1 MSDPVIDEPIV
12 DTELMMPDQ
21 NLVTETDTA
30 MVNDTV
36 SLDDLMN
43 DQTVMLQRENDA
55 RSYLSQTLIDITA
68 SSLKPK
74 LLEWASLRFPAIF
87 VLITVS
93 LSVPQVC
100 SDGASRLLPQ
110 YIEFCSGK
118 TLNEIAASLSQKLP
132 GIQVSFSNAPDAL
145 YVHVSRF

>member
-1 MSDPVIDEPIV
+1 MDAEPEVLPI
-12 DTELMMPDQ
+12 M
-21 NLVTETDTA
+21 
-30 MVNDTV
+30 DTV

-43 DQTVMLQRENDA
+43 DHNVKLQIESEA
-55 RSYLSQTLIDITA
+55 RAYLSQTLVDVTA
-68 SSLKPK
+68 MSLKPK

-87 VLITVS
+87 VLISVS
-93 LSVPQVC
+93 LSVPDVC

-132 GIQVSFSNAPDAL
+132 GIQVSFSSVPSAF

>member
-1 MSDPVIDEPIV
+1 M
-12 DTELMMPDQ
+12 
-21 NLVTETDTA
+21 ETDPA
-30 MVNDTV
+30 PQYDTV
-36 SLDDLMN
+36 SLDDLMA
-43 DQTVMLQRENDA
+43 DQTVMLQTETDA
-55 RSYLSQTLIDITA
+55 RVYLSQTLIDITA

-93 LSVPQVC
+93 LSVPQAC

-132 GIQVSFSNAPDAL
+132 GIQVSFSSVPSAF